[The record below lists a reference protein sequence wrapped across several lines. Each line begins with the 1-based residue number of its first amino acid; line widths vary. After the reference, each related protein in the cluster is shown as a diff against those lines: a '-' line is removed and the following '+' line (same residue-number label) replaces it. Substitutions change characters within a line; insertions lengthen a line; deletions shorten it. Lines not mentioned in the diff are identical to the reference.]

1 MSHLSIET
9 LARLIDEVPSA
20 EEAAHLDHC
29 GECRGELEGLKADAA
44 ALAGLPEIEPPSTQW
59 LAVESRLAAEGL
71 LRPAARRASQRW
83 FRPLMQAAAA
93 IMIFVVGSYAGSR
106 LGLRAADD
114 TATVA
119 AAPSAP
125 VTADA

>member
-9 LARLIDEVPSA
+9 LARLIDEVPS
-20 EEAAHLDHC
+20 EEETAHLDHC
-29 GECRGELEGLKADAA
+29 DECRNELEGLRADAA

-83 FRPLMQAAAA
+83 FRPAMQAAAA
-93 IMIFVVGSYAGSR
+93 IVIFIVGSYTGSM
-106 LGLRAADD
+106 LGLRAVDD

-119 AAPSAP
+119 SS
-125 VTADA
+125 